1 MDSFKIKLI
10 LEVFRTMVTIDN
22 DQWERERCYC
32 KGGTTLCPGAIAP
45 KVFLYILLIF
55 FIVYLVK
62 I

>member
-22 DQWERERCYC
+22 DQWEREMLLQRWNYV
-32 KGGTTLCPGAIAP
+32 KSRGHCPQS
-45 KVFLYILLIF
+45 VFIYIVNF